1 MGAPDKTRIK
11 RLLGLVSERCA
22 VIVCPNAEYEA
33 AVWEVF
39 TGGFAIVPVAVDRI
53 EAMAAANLAIYAD
66 LSAFDEPDMHKLA
79 GFITPACA
87 KWNLENQIAAET
99 VEWSAVDQ
107 ITVGVIELGA
117 AATAAALADRIHHVP
132 TFAAHRLSPL
142 FEGDHSPVFLVNEGN
157 RDLIER
163 ALRFYALN
171 AAPKVGDVDPAVV
184 ATVQAESD
192 KVAAGEDWAVIDPG
206 NVAMPYT
213 KAESDQPAGED
224 RPALAPAPEPR
235 DDRHGNHAMLA
246 KMDPKEPFFILRG
259 QDVFASGLVK
269 QWADLAES
277 GGVRRDKIENARQCA
292 RAMRQWPV
300 KKLPD

>member
-11 RLLGLVSERCA
+11 RLLGLVSEKCA
-22 VIVCPNAEYEA
+22 AIVCPNADYEA

-39 TGGFAIVPVAVDRI
+39 TGGFAIVPVAMDRV

-66 LSAFDEPDMHKLA
+66 VCAFDKSDMYKLA

-87 KWNLENQIAAET
+87 KWNLENRIA
-99 VEWSAVDQ
+99 
-107 ITVGVIELGA
+107 
-117 AATAAALADRIHHVP
+117 
-132 TFAAHRLSPL
+132 
-142 FEGDHSPVFLVNEGN
+142 
-157 RDLIER
+157 
-163 ALRFYALN
+163 

-192 KVAAGEDWAVIDPG
+192 KVAAGEDWAVVDPG
-206 NVAMPYT
+206 NIAMPYT
-213 KAESDQPAGED
+213 REVA
-224 RPALAPAPEPR
+224 EPR